1 MIILF
6 YEISDCWAFSVIDAL
21 EGQQSKKMG
30 YYVKL
35 SPQHLTSCLKTTSGC
50 NGGDTYRAV
59 QEILTTPT
67 KEVYTE
73 ASYPVNL
80 HQIITEPYILY
91 S

>member
-1 MIILF
+1 
-6 YEISDCWAFSVIDAL
+6 
-21 EGQQSKKMG
+21 MG

-35 SPQHLTSCLKTTSGC
+35 SPQQLTSCLKTTAGC
-50 NGGDTYRAV
+50 NGGDTYTAL
-59 QEILTTPT
+59 QEILKTPT

-80 HQIITEPYILY
+80 NQIISETVKIF

>member
-1 MIILF
+1 
-6 YEISDCWAFSVIDAL
+6 
-21 EGQQSKKMG
+21 MG

-35 SPQHLTSCLKTTSGC
+35 SPQHLTNCLKTTAGC
-50 NGGDTYRAV
+50 NGGDTYRAI

-80 HQIITEPYILY
+80 YQILTESYILY
-91 S
+91 SEHHLEKLKVHKWYDWKRGRMFDNK